1 MLSCR
6 SGTRTPS
13 SLWTCAVSCSASCR
27 ASRRNSLQAGGKN
40 PDAAAARHR
49 NDAHAD
55 ISDLLVFGREMLR
68 HFGVAGL
75 RKIIEQMFL
84 FKAEVAP
91 DLVLEGYGK
100 IDQQRPRTGIDR
112 LRRLIIGNEALQ
124 FFQQR
129 KRRHM
134 LVMQPLADP
143 IRIHH
148 CAPRSTVSPR
158 ATCSSRNA
166 RTRWRRI
173 SLRIA
178 ATCSVMKRRIN
189 ASAISS
195 SGVRIDE

>member
-1 MLSCR
+1 
-6 SGTRTPS
+6 
-13 SLWTCAVSCSASCR
+13 
-27 ASRRNSLQAGGKN
+27 
-40 PDAAAARHR
+40 
-49 NDAHAD
+49 
-55 ISDLLVFGREMLR
+55 MLR

-134 LVMQPLADP
+134 FVMQPLADP
-143 IRIHH
+143 I
-148 CAPRSTVSPR
+148 
-158 ATCSSRNA
+158 
-166 RTRWRRI
+166 
-173 SLRIA
+173 
-178 ATCSVMKRRIN
+178 
-189 ASAISS
+189 
-195 SGVRIDE
+195 